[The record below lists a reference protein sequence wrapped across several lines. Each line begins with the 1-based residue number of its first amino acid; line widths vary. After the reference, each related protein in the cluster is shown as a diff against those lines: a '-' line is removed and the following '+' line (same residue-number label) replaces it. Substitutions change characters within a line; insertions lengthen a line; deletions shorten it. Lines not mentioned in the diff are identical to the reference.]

1 MSQEKRNLRVLKKTA
16 REMGILTDGLTRE
29 MVEYEIEKK
38 TKGKSPDRQRHVTG
52 KQLGIPGSHGS
63 VVEVRLGRKL
73 CAKKQFRK
81 NRSNQNIKREVQL
94 QNEAAAA
101 GVSPRIL
108 EYNLNSKYIIMQ
120 RLCTNL
126 WDILKKKRGKM
137 SKKLQKETLL
147 IFKILDN
154 IGVFHKDPNPLNFM
168 LDATNTLYI
177 IDFGYAKRVDPKK
190 DGKTPNQNQMTLGL
204 LMKLSQFFPGVEY
217 PTLKNSLPSHLSAMI
232 QTTNSSIDGG
242 SGSNDDRIS

>member
-1 MSQEKRNLRVLKKTA
+1 MSEEKRNLRDLKKIA
-16 REMGILTDGLTRE
+16 REMGILTDGLSRE

-38 TKGKSPDRQRHVTG
+38 TKGKSPDRQRYALG
-52 KQLGIPGSHGS
+52 KKLGITGSHGS
-63 VVEVRLGRKL
+63 VVAVRLGRKL

-101 GVSPRIL
+101 GVSPKIL

-126 WDILKKKRGKM
+126 WDLLNKRRGRM
-137 SKKLQKETLL
+137 SKKIQKEILV
-147 IFKILDN
+147 IFRILDN
-154 IGVFHKDPNPLNFM
+154 IAIFHKDPNPLNFM

-177 IDFGYAKRVDPKK
+177 IDFGYANRINPKK
-190 DGKTPNQNQMTLGL
+190 DGNTPNQNQMTLGL
-204 LMKLSQFFPGVEY
+204 LMKLSRFFPGVEY
-217 PTLKNSLPSHLSAMI
+217 PILKKSLPTHLAAMI
-232 QTTNSSIDGG
+232 QTSNSSMGG
-242 SGSNDDRIS
+242 GLGSNDDKIL